1 MFIREITL
9 DKAFYARRYIG
20 VGYELAL
27 RVLNVNPENG
37 FISLSKI
44 RVNPKEAKNCKQKY
58 INSKIVD
65 GIIKLLA
72 VKVNK
77 PLLYLYQNIII
88 FMGLMLLKNQCQMVK
103 KRKQKKCL

>member
-77 PLLYLYQNIII
+77 PLLYLYQNIEYS
-88 FMGLMLLKNQCQMVK
+88 KS
-103 KRKQKKCL
+103 